1 VPSLFTRAA
10 SVSSRACGM
19 RASVC
24 FQRPRPAALAFLE
37 TPSRGVLT
45 PSNITSG
52 ALPRSRSPAM
62 DSFHD
67 RLVF

>member
-1 VPSLFTRAA
+1 
-10 SVSSRACGM
+10 M

-24 FQRPRPAALAFLE
+24 FQRPRPAALAFRG

-52 ALPRSRSPAM
+52 ALPRSKLLAV

-67 RLVF
+67 QLVFENLFAR